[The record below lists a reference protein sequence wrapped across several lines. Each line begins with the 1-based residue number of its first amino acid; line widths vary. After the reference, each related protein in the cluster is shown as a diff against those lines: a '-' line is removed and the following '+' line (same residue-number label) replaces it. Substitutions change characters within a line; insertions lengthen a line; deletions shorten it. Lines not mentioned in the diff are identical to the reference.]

1 MLFFMQKIIK
11 KNCANQGH
19 TLVELLVVVLIVS
32 MLTSFGAVS
41 LATHFRQQSYD
52 DYIDLTTDFITQ
64 AKILAVLNKTQ
75 LVISPCYKH
84 KKDFILFTQATGHKY
99 NWGNGM
105 CMLEVPI
112 LLNQYND
119 QIINYLHKNF
129 KYTSS
134 ELLDTVPAA
143 PGDMEITFSGFP
155 ASKFLLFS
163 ARDSFWSSNGS
174 FVFVI
179 RGKNKNKI
187 MRRLSIS
194 KAGILN
200 FKS

>member
-75 LVISPCYKH
+75 LVINRTTGLPRLHPSLTPSRLWHLLKSSSLSCAHSTRSSRRCRRHRRAKNSLHSTKNSLYSAKNRITLAAS
-84 KKDFILFTQATGHKY
+84 FISRPRA
-99 NWGNGM
+99 
-105 CMLEVPI
+105 
-112 LLNQYND
+112 
-119 QIINYLHKNF
+119 
-129 KYTSS
+129 
-134 ELLDTVPAA
+134 
-143 PGDMEITFSGFP
+143 GFFFGGG
-155 ASKFLLFS
+155 AY
-163 ARDSFWSSNGS
+163 G
-174 FVFVI
+174 
-179 RGKNKNKI
+179 
-187 MRRLSIS
+187 
-194 KAGILN
+194 GI
-200 FKS
+200 